1 MTERFRVIE
10 GSQAGYSAFQATVV
24 DTTRDSMGNPYT
36 PEAWRFYAVAECHDR
51 NDAKAMCI
59 ALNETSKEPA

>member
-1 MTERFRVIE
+1 
-10 GSQAGYSAFQATVV
+10 
-24 DTTRDSMGNPYT
+24 MGNPYT